1 MMLDAATCE
10 AALQSSAH
18 VNDAAAACAELLASE
33 RRRLSEDAKFATFD
47 DVQDYV
53 DLACVIVI
61 VACAA
66 LAAGLTMGVTSLES
80 SELRVIVRT
89 GWQ

>member
-1 MMLDAATCE
+1 MIDAATCE
-10 AALQSSAH
+10 AALAASPH
-18 VNDAAAACAELLASE
+18 VADAAAACADLVTALQ

-47 DVQDYV
+47 EVQDYI
-53 DLACVIVI
+53 DLTCVIII

-80 SELRVIVRT
+80 SEL
-89 GWQ
+89 

>member
-1 MMLDAATCE
+1 MLDAATCE
-10 AALQSSAH
+10 AALADSAH
-18 VNDAAAACAELLASE
+18 VNDAAAACAELIETLG

-47 DVQDYV
+47 EVQDYV

-80 SELRVIVRT
+80 
-89 GWQ
+89 